1 MSGENS
7 DRLTPGARGW
17 SARNERDASSSPRRP
32 SATSGAVH
40 VGQIGVVL
48 LAHGSAR
55 GRCTDEGI
63 REIGARLSKRLAG
76 EVIVRVAFFEFLH
89 PTLEE
94 ALQALRDAS
103 ISNAIVMPYFLF
115 DGKEIKVEIP
125 ALLADLRPRF
135 PDLQIQQAANLG
147 VDPRLIDVVAD
158 RVDDALRG
166 LGQITPVGGRLP
178 VRGEGGRLGVI
189 LVNRGSRARYDD
201 GTRLRALCSLLQDR
215 LGGAPVEPAQAERS
229 PDLTIENA
237 AQRLIE
243 AGCER
248 IVVAPYLHFPGKV
261 LTVNVIPSVNRAATA
276 HPSRR
281 FYLASTLCLDD
292 RIVDVCV
299 SRIADAVQPGMTGSL
314 SDGNGIPMSN

>member
-1 MSGENS
+1 MTGEIPAEVKPEYP
-7 DRLTPGARGW
+7 DRTAW
-17 SARNERDASSSPRRP
+17 TERDAIPWPRHR
-32 SATSGAVH
+32 SAASGAAH
-40 VGQIGVVL
+40 VNQAGVVL

-55 GRCTDEGI
+55 GRCTDDGI
-63 REIGARLSKRLAG
+63 RALGARLAERLAG
-76 EVIVRVAFFEFLH
+76 DAVVQVAFFEFLH

-94 ALQALRDAS
+94 ALQALRDAA
-103 ISNAIVMPYFLF
+103 IRNAIVMPYFLF
-115 DGKEIKVEIP
+115 DGKESTVEIP
-125 ALLADLRPRF
+125 VLLTDLRARF
-135 PDLQIQQAANLG
+135 PDLQIHQAANLG

-166 LGQITPVGGRLP
+166 LGQVALVGGRLP

-201 GTRLRALCSLLQDR
+201 GSRLRALCGLLQDR

-229 PDLTIENA
+229 PELTIENA
-237 AQRLIE
+237 ARRLVE

-261 LTVNVIPSVNRAATA
+261 LTVNVIPAVNRAAAA

-299 SRIADAVQPGMTGSL
+299 SRIADVVRLGVAGS
-314 SDGNGIPMSN
+314 PPQHR